1 MGGIRGYGWGVV
13 GRAGVCVRS
22 GGVGGLEAQ
31 RGSEEWG
38 RRGGDAEGAGEGGVD
53 ECVTLVASDV
63 WKEDVVRLCE
73 MILSEGVEDKK
84 EGGEGLRW

>member
-31 RGSEEWG
+31 LGSEDWG
-38 RRGGDAEGAGEGGVD
+38 RRGGDVEDEWGIQRGRCGGVSGEACESD
-53 ECVTLVASDV
+53 E
-63 WKEDVVRLCE
+63 
-73 MILSEGVEDKK
+73 M
-84 EGGEGLRW
+84 GGEVGE